1 MSTSDYERYRR
12 RLEEELRSDVEL
24 IYASYLAKL
33 RAYETV
39 ARVRGEIEGDAP
51 PLGALTLRLPAPLAA
66 LPAAAS
72 PAPPPAPV
80 GPPATRKRRAFEVVD
95 AIEEALGRVGEIFD
109 KDDLCR
115 AMGFAP
121 PRATLFSA
129 LDRLVTEGVIAL
141 HERGGGKRPTR
152 YRKLEPAAVAP
163 PPA

>member
-1 MSTSDYERYRR
+1 MSSDYERYRR

-39 ARVRGEIEGDAP
+39 ARVRGELDGEP
-51 PLGALTLRLPAPLAA
+51 PLGALALRLPAPLAA

-72 PAPPPAPV
+72 PAPPPVPAAPLA
-80 GPPATRKRRAFEVVD
+80 PRKRRAFEVVD
-95 AIEEALGRVGEIFD
+95 AIEEALGRLDEVFD

-129 LDRLVTEGVIAL
+129 LDRLVSEGIIAV
-141 HERGGGKRPTR
+141 HVRGGGKRPTL
-152 YRKLEPAAVAP
+152 YRKLEPAAAAP